1 MVFVTEVDELS
12 MFVTEFD
19 CTTEGDRLVFALKFC
34 STVFV
39 KGGDSTGFGLEADDI
54 HVVFWMI
61 YQKKQL
67 ESHGYAQRY
76 QLL

>member
-54 HVVFWMI
+54 HVVF
-61 YQKKQL
+61 L
-67 ESHGYAQRY
+67 DDLPEETSHGYAQRY
-76 QLL
+76 QLLYR